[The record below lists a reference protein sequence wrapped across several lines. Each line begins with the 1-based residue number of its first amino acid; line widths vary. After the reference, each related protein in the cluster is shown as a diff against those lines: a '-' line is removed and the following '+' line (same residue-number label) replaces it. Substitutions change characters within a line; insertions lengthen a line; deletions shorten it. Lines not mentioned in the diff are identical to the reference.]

1 MSKVKF
7 KPVHGIAA
15 LFLIILLVGGLIL
28 MNQTDKPT
36 VVLETSH
43 GSITI
48 ELFDEKAPNT
58 VNNFI
63 SLAQDGFYD
72 GTRFHRVIKGFMNQG
87 GCPNSKD
94 IALKN
99 LWGMGDPGYKFDCE
113 IHDENFNVNGT
124 ISMANAGPNTN
135 GSQFFLNAGN
145 NDWLNRGHTVF
156 GRVIS
161 GMDVVEKINSVQTG
175 PRDIPIE
182 EVVIIRAVVQ

>member
-7 KPVHGIAA
+7 KPVYAIAA
-15 LFLIILLVGGLIL
+15 LLLIIILVGGVIL
-28 MNQTDKPT
+28 MNNSSGQK
-36 VVLETSH
+36 VILETNH
-43 GSITI
+43 GNIEI
-48 ELFDEKAPNT
+48 ELFSDKAPNT

-63 SLAQDGFYD
+63 TLAQDGFYD

-94 IALKN
+94 LALTN

-113 IHDENFNVNGT
+113 IHNENFNVKGT

-135 GSQFFLNAGN
+135 GSQFFINAGN

-156 GRVIS
+156 GKVVS

>member
-7 KPVHGIAA
+7 KPVYGIAA
-15 LFLIILLVGGLIL
+15 LLLIIVLVGGIIL
-28 MNQTDKPT
+28 MNNSSGPK
-36 VVLETSH
+36 VILETNH
-43 GSITI
+43 GNIEI
-48 ELFDEKAPNT
+48 ELFSDKAPNT
-58 VNNFI
+58 VNNFV

-94 IALKN
+94 VALKN
-99 LWGMGDPGYKFDCE
+99 LWGMGDPGYKFNCE
-113 IHDENFNVNGT
+113 IHSENFNVKGT

-145 NDWLNRGHTVF
+145 NDWLNCGHTVF
-156 GRVIS
+156 GRVVA

>member
-1 MSKVKF
+1 MSKLKF
-7 KPVHGIAA
+7 KPVYGIAA
-15 LFLIILLVGGLIL
+15 LVLIILLVGGIIL
-28 MNQTDKPT
+28 MNNSSGPK
-36 VVLETSH
+36 VILETNH
-43 GSITI
+43 GNIEI
-48 ELFDEKAPNT
+48 ELFSEKAPNT

-94 IALKN
+94 LALIN

-113 IHDENFNVNGT
+113 IHNENFNVKGT

-135 GSQFFLNAGN
+135 GSQFFINAGN

-156 GRVIS
+156 GKVVS

>member
-7 KPVHGIAA
+7 KPVYGIAA
-15 LFLIILLVGGLIL
+15 LLLIIVLVGGIIL
-28 MNQTDKPT
+28 MNNSSGPK
-36 VVLETSH
+36 VVLETNH
-43 GSITI
+43 GNIEI
-48 ELFDEKAPNT
+48 ELFSDKAPNT
-58 VNNFI
+58 VNNFV

-87 GCPNSKD
+87 GCPNTKD
-94 IALKN
+94 VALKN
-99 LWGMGDPGYKFDCE
+99 HWGMGDPGYKFNCE
-113 IHDENFNVNGT
+113 IHSENFNVKGT

-135 GSQFFLNAGN
+135 GSQFFINAAN

-156 GRVIS
+156 GKVVS

-175 PRDIPIE
+175 PRDIPID

>member
-36 VVLETSH
+36 IVLETSH

-113 IHDENFNVNGT
+113 IHDENFNVKGT

>member
-1 MSKVKF
+1 MSKFKF
-7 KPVHGIAA
+7 TLAHGMAA
-15 LFLIILLVGGLIL
+15 LLIIIVLVGGFIL
-28 MNQTDKPT
+28 MNGTNEQT
-36 VVLETSH
+36 VVLETTH
-43 GSITI
+43 GNITI
-48 ELFDEKAPNT
+48 ELFSEKAPKT

-63 SLAQDGFYD
+63 SLANDGFYD

-94 IALKN
+94 PALKN
-99 LWGMGDPGYKFDCE
+99 LWGTGDPGYKFDCE
-113 IHDENFNVNGT
+113 IHDENFNVKGT

-135 GSQFFLNAGN
+135 GSQFFLNAAN

-156 GRVIS
+156 GRVTS

-175 PRDIPIE
+175 PRDIPVE

>member
-7 KPVHGIAA
+7 KPVYGIAA
-15 LFLIILLVGGLIL
+15 LLLIIVLVGGIIL
-28 MNQTDKPT
+28 MNNSSGPK
-36 VVLETSH
+36 VILETNH
-43 GSITI
+43 GNIEI
-48 ELFDEKAPNT
+48 ELFSDKAPNT
-58 VNNFI
+58 VNNFV

-94 IALKN
+94 VALKN
-99 LWGMGDPGYKFDCE
+99 LWGMGDPGYKFNCE
-113 IHDENFNVNGT
+113 IHSENFNVKGT

-156 GRVIS
+156 GRVVA